1 MNLLHRRHPH
11 SHAPRGCRVAGLDV
25 AALADTGVL
34 QAAALSAA
42 NSLTWKRTSW
52 ELLRTCVHSGCEK
65 DAT

>member
-1 MNLLHRRHPH
+1 MKTQGVV
-11 SHAPRGCRVAGLDV
+11 ATFAAAGLAV
-25 AALADTGVL
+25 AALADAGMV
-34 QAAALSAA
+34 QAVATSAA